1 MRDMLN
7 STMHKANMVRRRE
20 IGAHIW
26 NDAQN
31 VWPWME
37 GKRYLG
43 NILHIKFFHANI
55 KQCEGE
61 E

>member
-1 MRDMLN
+1 
-7 STMHKANMVRRRE
+7 MHKANMVRRRE